1 MNASSSSTSPPVYE
15 EHAKSF
21 DPPWMIRN
29 AQVRSIFTTDE
40 EPSVQDYR
48 THLQCIKD
56 VLEQSSDNVGAPM
69 PPVDIPHVLDVQ
81 YIQTFSRVARLMCEY
96 QACLR
101 DIQPLQEE
109 DILYL
114 LLDRFAQAS
123 EAGVYLEIR
132 RQGDVQVYD
141 SDMSEPQVR

>member
-15 EHAKSF
+15 EHAKSLV
-21 DPPWMIRN
+21 RN

-56 VLEQSSDNVGAPM
+56 VLEQSSDNFGVPK
-69 PPVDIPHVLDVQ
+69 PPVDVPHVLDVQ
-81 YIQTFSRVARLMCEY
+81 YIQTFSRVARLMSEY

-132 RQGDVQVYD
+132 RQGDVQIYD

>member
-1 MNASSSSTSPPVYE
+1 MNASSSSTSPPAYE
-15 EHAKSF
+15 EQAKSL

-29 AQVRSIFTTDE
+29 AQVRSIFTTNG
-40 EPSVQDYR
+40 EPGVQDYR
-48 THLQCIKD
+48 THLQCLKY
-56 VLEQSSDNVGAPM
+56 VLEQSSDNVGVPKR
-69 PPVDIPHVLDVQ
+69 PVDVPHVLDVQ
-81 YIQTFSRVARLMCEY
+81 YIQVFSRVARLMSEY

-114 LLDRFAQAS
+114 LLDRFSQAS
-123 EAGVYLEIR
+123 GAGVYLEIR
-132 RQGDVQVYD
+132 RQGDVQIYD